1 MPRKKHRFDNEDFSS
16 APAYMTTWG
25 DMMSLLLCFFILLY
39 SFSSV
44 DAQKFRAIISAFQGM
59 SGILDSGRSIVEE
72 GNMIDTASMYSD
84 LIPEDGFGEIQELE
98 MLALKVS
105 ELLEEEGFTDQVEL
119 GIEDRGLVMRFKDV
133 VLFDLGS
140 DELKEEPKD
149 LLKRLSYIL
158 EQVPLPIRIEGH
170 TDNLPINNLRFPSNW
185 ELSVA
190 RATRVVRFLI
200 EEGSLAPDRLSA
212 LGFGEYRPIA
222 PNTSAWERAKNRRV
236 DIVVLRP
243 SLAESEPGAAWL
255 DELNR
260 IYKAK
265 PAGED
270 E

>member
-1 MPRKKHRFDNEDFSS
+1 MLRKKKNTNSDDFSS

-25 DMMSLLLCFFILLY
+25 DMMSLLLCFFVLLY

-44 DAQKFRAIISAFQGM
+44 DAQKFKAILTAFQGM
-59 SGILDSGRSIVEE
+59 SGVLDSGRSI
-72 GNMIDTASMYSD
+72 T
-84 LIPEDGFGEIQELE
+84 PDGTMTDPAATLSSLVGRDGSSEAQELE

-119 GIEDRGLVMRFKDV
+119 GIENRGLIMRFKDV

-140 DELKEEPKD
+140 DELKEEPKV
-149 LLKRLSYIL
+149 LLKKLSKIL

-170 TDNLPINNLRFPSNW
+170 TDNLPIKNLRFPSNW

-190 RATRVVRFLI
+190 RATKVVRYLI
-200 EEGSLAPDRLSA
+200 EEGSLPPDRLSA

-222 PNTSAWERAKNRRV
+222 PNNSVDERAKNRRV

-243 SLAESEPGAAWL
+243 SLAESEPGTPWL
-255 DELNR
+255 NELSK
-260 IYKAK
+260 IYKAI

>member
-1 MPRKKHRFDNEDFSS
+1 MPRKKKNTGGDDFGS
-16 APAYMTTWG
+16 APEYMTTWG
-25 DMMSLLLCFFILLY
+25 DMMSLLLCFFVLLY

-44 DAQKFRAIISAFQGM
+44 DAQKFKAIISAFQGM
-59 SGILDSGRSIVEE
+59 SGILDSGRSIISE
-72 GNMIDTASMYSD
+72 GHLSDPASPLYDIMPD
-84 LIPEDGFGEIQELE
+84 ERDGETIELE
-98 MLALKVS
+98 TLAKKVS

-140 DELKEEPKD
+140 DELKEGPKEM
-149 LLKRLSYIL
+149 LKRLSFIL

-190 RATRVVRFLI
+190 RAVKVVRFFL

-222 PNTSAWERAKNRRV
+222 PNNSSNNRARNRRV

-255 DELNR
+255 EELNR
-260 IYKAK
+260 TYNVK
-265 PAGED
+265 PARED

>member
-1 MPRKKHRFDNEDFSS
+1 VPRKRKNKGGEDFSS

-44 DAQKFRAIISAFQGM
+44 DAQKFKAIVSAFQGLA
-59 SGILDSGRSIVEE
+59 GILDSGKSIQKE
-72 GNMIDTASMYSD
+72 GYLIEPTSQFSD
-84 LIPEDGFGEIQELE
+84 LRIEESEGDLADLDI
-98 MLALKVS
+98 LALKVS
-105 ELLEEEGFTDQVEL
+105 ELLEEEGFSDQVEL
-119 GIEDRGLVMRFKDV
+119 GIEDRGLIMRFKDV

-140 DELKEEPKD
+140 DELKEEPKVM
-149 LLKRLSYIL
+149 LKKLSYIL

-190 RATRVVRFLI
+190 RATKVVRFLI

-212 LGFGEYRPIA
+212 LGFGEYRPIET
-222 PNTSAWERAKNRRV
+222 NDTVLNRDKNRRV

-243 SLAESEPGAAWL
+243 SLAESEPGAAWI

-260 IYKAK
+260 TYMAK